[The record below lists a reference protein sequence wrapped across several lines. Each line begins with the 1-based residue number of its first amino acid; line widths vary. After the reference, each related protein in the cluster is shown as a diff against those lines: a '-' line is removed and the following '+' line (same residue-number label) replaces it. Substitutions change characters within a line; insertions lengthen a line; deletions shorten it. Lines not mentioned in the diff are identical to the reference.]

1 VKAAETPYAIAYG
14 ANRHPAWRFVRATQL
29 VRDRIPPHPLRDD
42 AAILAMRRYLIT
54 RRDYGRRVRDTEELE
69 FVLAERFKQVWNA
82 ERIYSRGEDSRS
94 RYELEALILA
104 RQPVSKIASRLSID
118 TKTVVTYEKLF
129 FNVADKINSR
139 GFIVANAILPTF
151 MSGLSN
157 RTPSGAAK
165 YFAYFAGVHA
175 LNAILDAFSEN
186 YAPLAEEHD
195 WESWATSKFREA
207 FATSAVVSMMYME
220 PTQFNVRNIL
230 EGFYNLIALSHRERV
245 GTGGNNNINA
255 AFEIFVQNNKQLV
268 GSEADSNQPVM
279 ALPGVNPSVEPRV
292 RDYIASSSG
301 DADVMQDYSADTWV
315 PPDKR
320 RVLDLKAVK
329 KILEKPSKPK
339 NG

>member
-1 VKAAETPYAIAYG
+1 MSTAETPYAIAYG

-29 VRDRIPPHPLRDD
+29 VRDRVPPHPVRDD
-42 AAILAMRRYLIT
+42 SAILALRRYLVT
-54 RRDYGRRVRDTEELE
+54 RRDYARKVRDSDELE
-69 FVLAERFKQVWNA
+69 FVLANRFKQVWNA

-104 RQPVSKIASRLSID
+104 RQPVSKIAQRLSVD

-129 FNVADKINSR
+129 FNVADKIDAR

-157 RTPSGAAK
+157 RTPAGAAK
-165 YFAYFAGVHA
+165 YFAYFAGIHA

-186 YAPLAEEHD
+186 YAPLSEEHD
-195 WESWATSKFREA
+195 WESWATGKFREA

-220 PTQFNVRNIL
+220 PTNFNVRSIL

-268 GSEADSNQPVM
+268 GSEADSSQPVTS
-279 ALPGVNPSVEPRV
+279 LPGVNPSVEPRI
-292 RDYIASSSG
+292 RDYISVSAG
-301 DADVMQDYSADTWV
+301 DVSTMQEYSAETWV

-320 RVLDLKAVK
+320 RVLDLKATK
-329 KILEKPSKPK
+329 KLTGTDTNRKPD
-339 NG
+339 